1 MTDPASGIETGSGK
15 EMPMR
20 EIVLRVP
27 RERAEEAESLI
38 LVGLSDTEGP
48 SEFNYYLEE
57 PEGLTESV
65 FHLFVP
71 EADAAVVLSWIEE
84 NRGVFGKA
92 SVRVV
97 VDGDWSAFYIKTL
110 EPYWLTPNV
119 LVDPFVGTE
128 REILLVRI
136 ACGKA
141 FGIGDHSTTRM
152 AVELLQKYLKRGQR
166 VLDVGYGTGILSI
179 LASKWG
185 ARSVTGF
192 DIDPDAVREARG
204 NARLNQCDPAPDFR
218 EGDYVHISERVPF
231 DLFVSNIYVEVLEE
245 AVKASLNSVERTE
258 GSEKVYILSGILET
272 KWRIF
277 DKKMRGLGLCF
288 VEKRIDSPW
297 VAGVWTLKPET
308 VR

>member
-1 MTDPASGIETGSGK
+1 
-15 EMPMR
+15 MR

-65 FHLFVP
+65 FHLFAPEP
-71 EADAAVVLSWIEE
+71 EAALVLSWIEE
-84 NRGVFGKA
+84 NRDVFGKA

-297 VAGVWTLKPET
+297 VAGVWTLKPDT

>member
-1 MTDPASGIETGSGK
+1 
-15 EMPMR
+15 MR

-48 SEFNYYLEE
+48 PKFNYYLEE
-57 PEGLTESV
+57 PDGLTESV
-65 FHLFVP
+65 FHLFAPEP
-71 EADAAVVLSWIEE
+71 EAALVLSWIEE
-84 NRGVFGKA
+84 NRDVFGKA
-92 SVRVV
+92 CARVV
-97 VDGDWSAFYIKTL
+97 VDDDWSAYYIKTL
-110 EPYWLTPNV
+110 EPYWLTKNV

-231 DLFVSNIYVEVLEE
+231 DIFVSNIYVEVLEE

-288 VEKRIDSPW
+288 VEKR
-297 VAGVWTLKPET
+297 
-308 VR
+308 

>member
-1 MTDPASGIETGSGK
+1 
-15 EMPMR
+15 
-20 EIVLRVP
+20 
-27 RERAEEAESLI
+27 
-38 LVGLSDTEGP
+38 
-48 SEFNYYLEE
+48 
-57 PEGLTESV
+57 
-65 FHLFVP
+65 
-71 EADAAVVLSWIEE
+71 
-84 NRGVFGKA
+84 
-92 SVRVV
+92 
-97 VDGDWSAFYIKTL
+97 
-110 EPYWLTPNV
+110 
-119 LVDPFVGTE
+119 
-128 REILLVRI
+128 
-136 ACGKA
+136 
-141 FGIGDHSTTRM
+141 
-152 AVELLQKYLKRGQR
+152 
-166 VLDVGYGTGILSI
+166 LDVGYGTGILSI

-297 VAGVWTLKPET
+297 VAGVWTLKPDT